1 MGIASHEPDG
11 RDMPQEGESPTRF
24 VSMADVAAAAGVS
37 QQTVSRVVNDRPNVS
52 EFTRRRVQEAMDRL
66 GFRPNYAG
74 RSLRGGRYLSVGL
87 CAYDITQVG
96 NLTML
101 DGIMG
106 AAREHGYAITLVEMS
121 KVDTF
126 SLAEASRALAERPV
140 DGVIIGMSRMAP
152 DFESFTPQPGL
163 PTVIVT
169 MFAHPRCTTVDS
181 DHYGCSTLVMDY
193 LFARGHEQIRF
204 VGGPDF
210 SIDSQFR
217 EAGWQD
223 ALASRR
229 IEPVA
234 PLRGDWSARS
244 GYEVGRRLAQ
254 DRAMT
259 AVYVA
264 NDQMAT
270 GVIAALR
277 DAGLRVPEDVS
288 VVGVD
293 DSLDD
298 FVAHNEL
305 TTVRFDLHQRGR
317 EVFEH
322 AVPKAGA
329 TDKTVAIRIPG
340 QLIVRHTTAAPRT

>member
-52 EFTRRRVQEAMDRL
+52 EITRRRVQGAMDRL

-140 DGVIIGMSRMAP
+140 DGVVIGMSRMAP
-152 DFESFTPQPGL
+152 DFETFDPQPGMN
-163 PTVIVT
+163 TVIVT
-169 MFAHPRCTTVDS
+169 MCAHPRVTTVDS
-181 DHYGCSTLVMDY
+181 DHYGCSKLVMDH
-193 LFARGHEQIRF
+193 LFEYGHEQIRF
-204 VGGPDF
+204 VGGPAF
-210 SIDSQFR
+210 SIDSKFR
-217 EAGWQD
+217 EAGWRD

-234 PLRGDWSARS
+234 PLRGDWTADS
-244 GYEVGRRLAQ
+244 GYEVGRALAA
-254 DRAMT
+254 DRTMT

-264 NDQMAT
+264 NDQMAV

-277 DAGLRVPEDVS
+277 EAGRRVPEDVS
-288 VVGVD
+288 VVGID
-293 DSLDD
+293 DSLRSMIPH
-298 FVAHNEL
+298 VEL
-305 TTVRFDLHQRGR
+305 TTVRFDLRERGR
-317 EVFEH
+317 LVFEH
-322 AVPKAGA
+322 AMGSVDAPIEA
-329 TDKTVAIRIPG
+329 VRIPG
-340 QLIVRHTTAAPRT
+340 ELVRRSTVAPRP